1 MEICQKIESQIKT
14 GFLAEGR
21 MPSVRHIAV
30 EHGVSIVTAAR
41 ALRVLGKRGLIRT
54 VERSG
59 CFVTTAPDA
68 VTERWAL
75 CQRVTS
81 GPWQRAAASMF
92 EHGFDQVAGRQ
103 GALVSTD
110 WLTLHDEMNE
120 RDIQLQIHAAVEARV
135 GGVFFLPSRI
145 TEAGMKQ
152 DELFLRVCRVAEMP
166 VVLLERNLRGTGR
179 PLERDLVASDD
190 LQGGLCCTRH
200 LLESGRRRIAFITGS
215 PCSSHDS
222 RVAGY
227 LHAMNLAS
235 SSSVPCWSAVVL
247 DQSDEPSDK
256 QTYRKLA
263 DQVLELKADGVI
275 CYEDYTAMGLILE
288 FLTRG
293 VRVPADVAVAGFD
306 NLPIGSSFAIGV
318 TTYALAFAEIARQ
331 AVKVM
336 RERVLHPGQP
346 PVKVLVPGELLI
358 RESTV
363 GLSS

>member
-1 MEICQKIESQIKT
+1 
-14 GFLAEGR
+14 
-21 MPSVRHIAV
+21 
-30 EHGVSIVTAAR
+30 
-41 ALRVLGKRGLIRT
+41 
-54 VERSG
+54 
-59 CFVTTAPDA
+59 
-68 VTERWAL
+68 
-75 CQRVTS
+75 
-81 GPWQRAAASMF
+81 
-92 EHGFDQVAGRQ
+92 
-103 GALVSTD
+103 
-110 WLTLHDEMNE
+110 
-120 RDIQLQIHAAVEARV
+120 
-135 GGVFFLPSRI
+135 
-145 TEAGMKQ
+145 MKQ
-152 DELFLRVCRVAEMP
+152 DELFLRVCLIAEMP
-166 VVLLERNLRGTGR
+166 VVFLERNLRGTGR

-190 LQGGLCCTRH
+190 LQGGLRCTRH
-200 LLESGRRRIAFITGS
+200 LLEIGRRRIAFITGS

-247 DQSDEPSDK
+247 EQSDEPSDK

-263 DQVLELKADGVI
+263 DRVLELKADAVI